1 MSKKTKHD
9 PPRKQKKEKAGK
21 EVRPQWV
28 KNPAQELVL
37 DYHVYQ
43 LSPTEKAL
51 YWLLAFVAG
60 GICGLIFYGGLFK
73 VDGKATAMTMIS
85 NTIVFVV
92 VGLVAARV
100 FLPIRAA
107 QLQRKRRMELRS
119 QFRSLLES
127 LSTSM
132 AVNTVEES
140 FRAAYRDMVI
150 QYTED
155 AYISREMKEIVAAG
169 KNDISLEVMLEDL
182 AERSDCEDIRDFSN
196 VFSACRRRGG
206 RIGQIVRQT
215 HDIIG
220 EKMEIEDEITSKMS
234 SNQLELN
241 IITVAPV
248 FIVLM
253 LRATNGTFAEN
264 FASPAGILANTVALA
279 LFVWAYLMGRKIVNE
294 AK

>member
-1 MSKKTKHD
+1 
-9 PPRKQKKEKAGK
+9 
-21 EVRPQWV
+21 
-28 KNPAQELVL
+28 
-37 DYHVYQ
+37 
-43 LSPTEKAL
+43 
-51 YWLLAFVAG
+51 
-60 GICGLIFYGGLFK
+60 
-73 VDGKATAMTMIS
+73 
-85 NTIVFVV
+85 
-92 VGLVAARV
+92 
-100 FLPIRAA
+100 
-107 QLQRKRRMELRS
+107 MELRS

-127 LSTSM
+127 LASSM

-140 FRAAYRDMVI
+140 FRAAYQDMVV

-182 AERSDCEDIRDFSN
+182 ARRSDCEDIQDFSN

-206 RIGQIVRQT
+206 RMGQIVRET

-241 IITVAPV
+241 LITAAPV
-248 FIVLM
+248 LIVLL
-253 LRATNGTFAEN
+253 LRATNGTFAKN
-264 FASPAGILANTVALA
+264 FATPAGVLANTVALA
-279 LFVWAYLMGRKIVNE
+279 LFVWAYQYGRKIVTN

>member
-1 MSKKTKHD
+1 M
-9 PPRKQKKEKAGK
+9 
-21 EVRPQWV
+21 
-28 KNPAQELVL
+28 KNPAQEYVL
-37 DYHVYQ
+37 DYRVYQ
-43 LSPTEKAL
+43 LSPGEKLL
-51 YWLLAFVAG
+51 YTLLAFVAG
-60 GICGLIFYGGLFK
+60 GVCGLIFYGGLFQQ
-73 VDGKATAMTMIS
+73 DGRATTLTLIS
-85 NTIVFVV
+85 NTVVFAA
-92 VGLVAARV
+92 VGAVAVRF
-100 FLPIRAA
+100 FLPLRAS
-107 QLQRKRRMELRS
+107 QLQRKRKMELRS

-127 LSTSM
+127 LASSM

-182 AERSDCEDIRDFSN
+182 AERSDCEDIQDFSN
-196 VFSACRRRGG
+196 VFSACRSRGG
-206 RIGQIVRQT
+206 RMAQIVRQT

-241 IITVAPV
+241 IIMVAPV
-248 FIVLM
+248 LIVLM
-253 LRATNGTFAEN
+253 LRTTNGTFAEN
-264 FASPAGILANTVALA
+264 FSSPAGVLANTVALA
-279 LFVWAYLMGRKIVNE
+279 VFAWAYVLGRNIVNG

>member
-1 MSKKTKHD
+1 MIKKSAQK
-9 PPRKQKKEKAGK
+9 PPRKPKKARAEKT
-21 EVRPQWV
+21 ERPQWV
-28 KNPAQELVL
+28 RNPAQELVM

-43 LSPTEKAL
+43 FSPTEKLL
-51 YWLLAFVAG
+51 YALLAFVAG
-60 GICGLIFYGGLFK
+60 GICGLIFYGGLFQK
-73 VDGKATAMTMIS
+73 DGQPTTL
-85 NTIVFVV
+85 T
-92 VGLVAARV
+92 LVANIVVFAAVGIAAIRI
-100 FLPIRAA
+100 FLPLRAS
-107 QLQRKRRMELRS
+107 QLQQKRRMELRS

-127 LSTSM
+127 LASSM

-140 FRAAYRDMVI
+140 FRAAYQDMVV

-182 AERSDCEDIRDFSN
+182 ARRSDCEDIQDFSN

-206 RIGQIVRQT
+206 RMGQIVRET

-241 IITVAPV
+241 LITAAPV
-248 FIVLM
+248 LIVLL
-253 LRATNGTFAEN
+253 LRATNGTFAKN
-264 FASPAGILANTVALA
+264 FATPAGVLANTVALA
-279 LFVWAYLMGRKIVNE
+279 LFVWAYQYGRKIVTN